1 MHIAEPSSP
10 EDVTNCLQVV
20 PKLPASMADSH
31 AYHAMDASEVAAM
44 LGTNGEVGL
53 TPTEAE
59 RRLREY
65 GSNSL
70 ATSSPTTWCRRVT
83 RQLRET
89 MVLLL
94 LAAAFVALWLGE
106 WVDSVAILS
115 IVVVNT
121 TLGVLQH
128 YKAER
133 TLAALKK
140 LSAPTALVRRGG
152 RLALLPAIEIVPGD
166 CVELGAGDAV
176 PADLRLFDGFGL
188 LVQEAALTG
197 ESIPVEKL
205 PQQSL
210 GRETPLGERANCA
223 FSGTT
228 VLAGKARGV
237 VVATGMNTELGRIG
251 RLLNETERGAT
262 PLEQRLEHLGRRL
275 VAVCLVLVIVIGLL
289 YAWRGSA
296 WIDILR
302 MSIGL
307 AVAAVPEGLP
317 AVVTIALALGVQR
330 MSRRNAL
337 VKDLA
342 SVETLGS
349 VSVICSDKTGTLTR
363 NEMTV
368 RELRIGAGAWTATG
382 SGYELDGEIVRS
394 DEAAD
399 LENSVDRRK
408 RDDDLALALR
418 TGLHCNHARLERPA
432 GVEEAILVTAGDPTE
447 LSLIIAA
454 WKRGI
459 RREREPIRILDE
471 IPFDSRRKA
480 MAVLCEDTDQR
491 RTLYVKGS
499 VEYVLA
505 KSARYR
511 DLGLERSLDAS
522 ARQAVLDAAANMSE
536 RALRVLAI
544 AYRSYSRDEAKRCK
558 EEELIFLGLVGMLDP
573 PRDEAR
579 EAVTKCR
586 TAGIRPIMITGDHPL
601 TAAAIGRSLGICGD
615 SEKVLLGSEV
625 ERLSERELEDAVGKT
640 SVFARVAPEHKL
652 RIVQALQRRGES
664 TAMTGDGVND
674 APAVKAADIG
684 VAMGIAGTQVTKEAA
699 SLVLLDDNFSTIVAA
714 VEEGRTIFANIR
726 RFITYLLAGNAN
738 KLLVM
743 FTAVI
748 MGWHDPLL
756 ALQILWLNLVT
767 DGLPA
772 LALGLEPAEGDVMRQ
787 RPRSAKESLLG
798 PRDLAGVL
806 LPAVL
811 MAVAALTGFFMVY
824 DGDEARLATARVATF
839 CIVGFG
845 QLAFALTCRS
855 RRESAW
861 GLSGF
866 SNRYLPTAVVTS
878 ALLQVV
884 AVTLPGL
891 RQLLGVYT
899 ELSSE
904 TWLLIAALSLAPALA
919 CEAFLS
925 VRGVGRFRDSR
936 VFQVSSVSSSSSPES
951 P

>member
-1 MHIAEPSSP
+1 MHIAEPSSQ
-10 EDVTNCLQVV
+10 EDLTHCLQVV
-20 PKLPASMADSH
+20 PTLPARRGDSH

-44 LGTNGEVGL
+44 LETSSELGL
-53 TPTEAE
+53 TQAEAE
-59 RRLREY
+59 RRLLEH
-65 GSNSL
+65 GPNSL
-70 ATSSPTTWCRRVT
+70 ASGSPTTWGRRVT

-94 LAAAFVALWLGE
+94 LAAAFVALGLGE
-106 WVDSVAILS
+106 WVDAVAILS
-115 IVVVNT
+115 IVVVNIA
-121 TLGVLQH
+121 LGVLQH

-152 RLALLPAIEIVPGD
+152 RLALLPASEIVPGD
-166 CVELGAGDAV
+166 CVELGAGDAI
-176 PADLRLFDGFGL
+176 PADLRLLDGFGL

-197 ESIPVEKL
+197 ESLPVEKFPERCL
-205 PQQSL
+205 VA
-210 GRETPLGERANCA
+210 ETPLAERSTCA
-223 FSGTT
+223 FAGTT
-228 VLAGKARGV
+228 VLAGKASGV
-237 VVATGMNTELGRIG
+237 VIATGMNTELGRIG
-251 RLLNETERGAT
+251 QLLNDTERGAT

-275 VAVCLVLVIVIGLL
+275 VAVCLVLVAVIGLL

-368 RELRIGAGAWTATG
+368 RELRIGAGVWKATG
-382 SGYELDGEIVRS
+382 SGFELDGEIVRS

-399 LENSVDRRK
+399 LETPADRRK
-408 RDDDLALALR
+408 RDGDLVLALR

-432 GVEEAILVTAGDPTE
+432 GVEDAILATAGDPTE

-454 WKRGI
+454 WKHGI

-480 MAVLCEDTDQR
+480 MSVLCEGSDQR
-491 RTLYVKGS
+491 RTLYVKGA

-511 DLGLERSLDAS
+511 DLRLERSLDVS

-536 RALRVLAI
+536 RALRVLAL
-544 AYRSYSRDEAKRCK
+544 AYRSYPREGSERCE
-558 EEELIFLGLVGMLDP
+558 EEELVFLGLVGMYDP

-579 EAVTKCR
+579 DAVTKCR
-586 TAGIRPIMITGDHPL
+586 TAGIRPIMITGDHPS
-601 TAAAIGRSLGICGD
+601 TAAAIGRALGICDD

-652 RIVQALQRRGES
+652 RIVQALQRHGES

-756 ALQILWLNLVT
+756 ALQVLWLNLVT

-772 LALGLEPAEGDVMRQ
+772 LALGVEPAEGDVMRQ
-787 RPRSAKESLLG
+787 RPRSAKEPLLG
-798 PRDLAGVL
+798 PRDLTGVL

-811 MAVAALTGFFMVY
+811 MAVVALAGFWMVY
-824 DGDEARLATARVATF
+824 AGDEAGLATARVATF

-855 RRESAW
+855 RCESAW
-861 GLSGF
+861 GVSGF
-866 SNRYLPTAVVTS
+866 ANRYLPAAVVAS
-878 ALLQVV
+878 ALLQFV

-891 RQLLGVYT
+891 RQLFGANT

-904 TWLLIAALSLAPALA
+904 TWLLIAALSLAPALV
-919 CEAFLS
+919 CEAFLTA
-925 VRGVGRFRDSR
+925 RGAWRFRKSHD
-936 VFQVSSVSSSSSPES
+936 FQISSIPSSSSPES